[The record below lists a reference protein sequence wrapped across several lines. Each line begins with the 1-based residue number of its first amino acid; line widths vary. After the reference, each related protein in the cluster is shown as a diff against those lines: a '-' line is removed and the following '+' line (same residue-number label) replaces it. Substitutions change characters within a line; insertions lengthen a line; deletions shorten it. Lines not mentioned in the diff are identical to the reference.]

1 MKHFF
6 VILYHPPSLQKAL
19 VAGVLKK
26 TPQTQAIFDETRNTV
41 FLRKDDIQ
49 SLGLKLPAHRHSYLV
64 PIQIPR
70 DWFIH

>member
-6 VILYHPPSLQKAL
+6 VVLYHPPSLQKAL

-26 TPQTQAIFDETRNTV
+26 TPQTQAIFEESRNTY
-41 FLRKDDIQ
+41 FLQKEHLLT
-49 SLGLKLPAHRHSYLV
+49 LGLKIPAQKDSYLV
-64 PIQIPR
+64 PIQISR